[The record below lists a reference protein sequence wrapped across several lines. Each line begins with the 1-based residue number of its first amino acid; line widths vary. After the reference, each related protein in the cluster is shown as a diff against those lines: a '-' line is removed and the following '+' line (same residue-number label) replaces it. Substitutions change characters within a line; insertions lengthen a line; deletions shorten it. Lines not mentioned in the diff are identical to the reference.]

1 MKTEE
6 TGSNVLGAVDVLRAG
21 LRPSPAA
28 GTRGRITGSG
38 PRGRPHRSPGKEDAG
53 LPGEGSSGLSHPGT
67 SRQAAQDP
75 HQHPR
80 EEKEV
85 KASPFIK
92 RREGRE
98 THSHL
103 T

>member
-6 TGSNVLGAVDVLRAG
+6 TGGNVLGAMGVLRAG
-21 LRPSPAA
+21 FRPSPAA
-28 GTRGRITGSG
+28 GTRGGITGSG
-38 PRGRPHRSPGKEDAG
+38 LRNRPHRSPGKEDAG
-53 LPGEGSSGLSHPGT
+53 LPGEGSSGLSQPGT

-98 THSHL
+98 TRSHL